1 MKALQKKQ
9 DHQSLL
15 SMFDDTARMVDE
27 HIANFKN
34 KRQEILLP
42 ATQEEENS
50 DIESVVESE
59 QNEMNTF
66 MQNEIDGDSIGNK
79 SPTVDTA
86 TPIGLPY
93 NEMFYK
99 ILKNAKP
106 VTSRAANSDKKN
118 IFSPHR

>member
-59 QNEMNTF
+59 QN
-66 MQNEIDGDSIGNK
+66 
-79 SPTVDTA
+79 
-86 TPIGLPY
+86 
-93 NEMFYK
+93 
-99 ILKNAKP
+99 
-106 VTSRAANSDKKN
+106 
-118 IFSPHR
+118 

>member
-66 MQNEIDGDSIGNK
+66 M
-79 SPTVDTA
+79 
-86 TPIGLPY
+86 
-93 NEMFYK
+93 
-99 ILKNAKP
+99 
-106 VTSRAANSDKKN
+106 
-118 IFSPHR
+118 

>member
-1 MKALQKKQ
+1 
-9 DHQSLL
+9 
-15 SMFDDTARMVDE
+15 MFDDTARTIDE

-34 KRQEILLP
+34 KRQELILP

-59 QNEMNTF
+59 QNERRSF
-66 MQNEIDGDSIGNK
+66 MQNELDGDSIGNK

-99 ILKNAKP
+99 ILKQAHP
-106 VTSRAANSDKKN
+106 VTSKAVKGDRKN